1 MNAWRSYDS
10 RLSVRG
16 ATKRDAILNREK
28 AYLRRKLPTNLSYHE
43 AIVNNVEREL
53 AIINSDNL
61 HQKTV
66 CSMPGEDIISG
77 SLVQWCGRHWL
88 VTDVDP
94 NNEVYTRGIMI
105 ECNHILRW
113 VAADGSIVE
122 RWCIV
127 SDGTK
132 YLTGETMSSYNENGM
147 SLGDTRIAV
156 SLARDEYSLQL
167 TRDRR
172 FLIDD
177 EDSGSVLA
185 YRLTKPYKIGG
196 VYNGAGVMTFMMS
209 EVNTEDDDN
218 FELRIAD
225 YYTYFPRSGA
235 EATTQVEPVTP
246 VTMTGRRNWL

>member
-16 ATKRDAILNREK
+16 ATKRDVVLNREK
-28 AYLRRKLPTNLSYHE
+28 AYLRRKLPSSLSYHKT
-43 AIVNNVEREL
+43 IMNDVEREL

-66 CSMPGEDIISG
+66 CSMPGENITSG

-94 NNEVYTRGIMI
+94 NNEVYTRGIML
-105 ECNHILRW
+105 ECNHLLRW
-113 VAADGSIVE
+113 IAADGTIVE

-132 YLTGETMSSYNENGM
+132 YLTGETISSYDKNGM

-156 SLARDEYSLQL
+156 SIARDEYTLQL
-167 TRDRR
+167 NRDHR

-177 EDSGSVLA
+177 EESETVLA

-196 VYNGAGVMTFMMS
+196 VYGGEGVMTFMMT

-225 YYTYFPRSGA
+225 YYTHFPRPGA
-235 EATTQVEPVTP
+235 DAVTQAKPSTSVTT
-246 VTMTGRRNWL
+246 TGRRNWL

>member
-1 MNAWRSYDS
+1 MSVWSSYNS
-10 RLSVRG
+10 RLAARG
-16 ATKRDAILNREK
+16 ATKRDVILNREK
-28 AYLRRKLPTNLSYHE
+28 EYLRRKLPKSLSYHK
-43 AIVNNVEREL
+43 AVVNDVEREL

-66 CSMPGEDIISG
+66 CSMPGEDIVSG
-77 SLVQWCGRHWL
+77 SLVQWCERHWL

-94 NNEVYTRGIMI
+94 NNEVYTRGIML
-105 ECNHILRW
+105 ECNHLLRW
-113 VAADGSIVE
+113 IAADGNIIE

-156 SLARDEYSLQL
+156 SLARDEYTLQL
-167 TRDRR
+167 TRDYR

-177 EDSGSVLA
+177 EGSSSLLA
-185 YRLTKPYKIGG
+185 YRLTKPFKIGG
-196 VYNGAGVMTFMMS
+196 VYDGEGVMTFMMT

-218 FELRIAD
+218 FELGIAD
-225 YYTYFPRSGA
+225 YYTHFPRPGA
-235 EATTQVEPVTP
+235 IVPPQKDDTVPVTS
-246 VTMTGRRNWL
+246 TGRRNWL